1 MASTMA
7 MAGCV
12 VDESGGREK
21 ETLFG
26 VADVEGGVN
35 AVSLPASAEERE
47 GLAADD
53 EGGWLQKPGATF
65 TRSTRTAIC
74 GYARSK
80 YWPAVEMGTRA
91 AIA

>member
-12 VDESGGREK
+12 DEESGGREN

-47 GLAADD
+47 GLADD
-53 EGGWLQKPGATF
+53 EGAWSQKPGATF
-65 TRSTRTAIC
+65 IRSTRTAIC